1 MTFLLRLPFDKAVC
15 IVLRGGIHFSFWAAF
30 AMMFLLRAAIPRCGD
45 AHVIFRCSSL
55 SIELTSAGFLRIYV
69 IFELN
74 LALRILVVPK

>member
-15 IVLRGGIHFSFWAAF
+15 IVLRGGIHFGFWAAF
-30 AMMFLLRAAIPRCGD
+30 AMMF
-45 AHVIFRCSSL
+45 SL

-74 LALRILVVPK
+74 LALRILVVPE